1 MIGRKGDVKF
11 GLLCAEGQ
19 TQDFERR
26 PQVGRIWSDSD
37 NREFSAESLQF
48 D

>member
-1 MIGRKGDVKF
+1 MKL

-19 TQDFERR
+19 TQDFRC
-26 PQVGRIWSDSD
+26 PHVVGGYGLILTK
-37 NREFSAESLQF
+37 REFSAGSLHS